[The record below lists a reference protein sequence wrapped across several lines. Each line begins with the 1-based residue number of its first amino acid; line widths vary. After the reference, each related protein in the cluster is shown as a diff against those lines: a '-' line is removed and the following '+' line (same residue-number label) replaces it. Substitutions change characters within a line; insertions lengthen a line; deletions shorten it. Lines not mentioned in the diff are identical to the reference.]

1 MNNLLSRWNEVL
13 KDMENLVTAVS
24 YDLYIETLEPIKVDK
39 NKLYVLASTSTN
51 KNQLIKL
58 HKEKLLNVAKTHFET
73 IEDVVVLEPGEKEAF
88 LEDIKQNEEIIEANQ
103 MLNDKNKLNDKYTF
117 ESFVVGKSNQFVYA
131 AARSVAENPG
141 KKYNPLFI
149 YGGVGLGKTHL
160 LHAIGNQ
167 IKKNNKNIKILYVTS
182 EQFTNDYIQAL
193 KADRKENANKAF
205 RDKYREVDVLMVD
218 DIQFIANKTSTQEEF
233 FHTFNDL
240 YQLDKQIVI
249 SSDKHP
255 RNMETLEERLKSR
268 FTGGLIQDIQKPDF
282 ETRLAILQKKVEIE
296 NYNVDSD
303 VLNFLAEKI
312 DTNIRELEG
321 SLNKV
326 VSLSSLIG
334 KDRATMFEAEE
345 ALKDIAFSQSQNLT
359 IDKIME
365 TVCKYYN
372 VKRADLIGK
381 KKNKEIVDPRQI
393 CIYLITEL
401 LDIPLMTIGN
411 AFGGRDHT
419 TVIHARDKISQNIK
433 TDRSL
438 KTNIDDLIAMIK
450 SDNNWQIYTLFHQKC
465 WQIKTTFRAFLQKN
479 LNKNT
484 KYSADQKVIN
494 NSTMLNN
501 IVFTIKILTLIRF
514 FNSNRLFR
522 TLGRTHCLV
531 INNDWLGIKKFS
543 TTKYWVFL
551 QTEYNYKHNMLW
563 WKMLS
568 TFAHA

>member
-13 KDMENLVTAVS
+13 KEMENLVTAVS

-39 NKLYVLASTSTN
+39 NKLVVLASTSTN

-58 HKEKLLNVAKTHFET
+58 HKEKLLNVIKKHFENV
-73 IEDVVVLEPGEKEAF
+73 EDIVVLEPGEKEAF
-88 LEDIKQNEEIIEANQ
+88 LEDIKQSEELIETNQ

-359 IDKIME
+359 IDKIMD
-365 TVCKYYN
+365 TVCEYYN

-401 LDIPLMTIGN
+401 LDIPLMAIGN

-438 KTNIDDLIAMIK
+438 KTNIDDLVAMIK
-450 SDNNWQIYTLFHQKC
+450 SDNN
-465 WQIKTTFRAFLQKN
+465 
-479 LNKNT
+479 
-484 KYSADQKVIN
+484 
-494 NSTMLNN
+494 
-501 IVFTIKILTLIRF
+501 
-514 FNSNRLFR
+514 
-522 TLGRTHCLV
+522 
-531 INNDWLGIKKFS
+531 
-543 TTKYWVFL
+543 
-551 QTEYNYKHNMLW
+551 
-563 WKMLS
+563 
-568 TFAHA
+568 

>member
-1 MNNLLSRWNEVL
+1 MNNLLSRWNDVL

-39 NKLYVLASTSTN
+39 NKLIVLASTSTN

-58 HKEKLLNVAKTHFET
+58 HKEKLLNVVKTHFDN
-73 IEDVVVLEPGEKEAF
+73 IEDLVVLEPSEKEAF
-88 LEDIKQNEEIIEANQ
+88 LEEIKENEEIIETNQ
-103 MLNDKNKLNDKYTF
+103 MMNIKNKLNEKYTF

-141 KKYNPLFI
+141 NKYNPLFI

-160 LHAIGNQ
+160 LHAIGNY

-205 RDKYREVDVLMVD
+205 RDKYREVDILMID

-268 FTGGLIQDIQKPDF
+268 FTGGLIQDIQKPDY

-303 VLNFLAEKI
+303 VLEFLAEKI
-312 DTNIRELEG
+312 NTNIRELEG

-334 KDRATMFEAEE
+334 KDKATMFEAEE
-345 ALKDIAFSQSQNLT
+345 ALKDITAAQGQNLSVE
-359 IDKIME
+359 KIMD
-365 TVCKYYN
+365 TVCKYYD
-372 VKRADLIGK
+372 VKKADLVGK
-381 KKNKEIVDPRQI
+381 KKKKEIVDPRQI

-401 LDIPLMTIGN
+401 MDIPLITIGN

-438 KTNIDDLIAMIK
+438 KTNIDDIIAMIK
-450 SDNNWQIYTLFHQKC
+450 SD
-465 WQIKTTFRAFLQKN
+465 
-479 LNKNT
+479 
-484 KYSADQKVIN
+484 IN
-494 NSTMLNN
+494 
-501 IVFTIKILTLIRF
+501 
-514 FNSNRLFR
+514 
-522 TLGRTHCLV
+522 
-531 INNDWLGIKKFS
+531 
-543 TTKYWVFL
+543 
-551 QTEYNYKHNMLW
+551 
-563 WKMLS
+563 
-568 TFAHA
+568 